1 MNVPTNLFMWIMACL
16 PIIVLLVLM
25 IKFQWGATDAAP
37 VGLVI
42 TIITGIVFY
51 KADIRLLA
59 AESAKGIW
67 SALIILLI
75 VWTAILLYQVA
86 DEAKAFLVIRN
97 GMRKLLPNELLVVL
111 ALGWILES
119 FPSGNHRIRRA
130 CCRRSPAPY
139 WNRRDALICSHHP
152 ASGPSLG

>member
-1 MNVPTNLFMWIMACL
+1 M
-16 PIIVLLVLM
+16 
-25 IKFQWGATDAAP
+25 GGYGSSP
-37 VGLVI
+37 VGLAI

-86 DEAKAFLVIRN
+86 DEAGPFL
-97 GMRKLLPNELLVVL
+97 
-111 ALGWILES
+111 
-119 FPSGNHRIRRA
+119 
-130 CCRRSPAPY
+130 
-139 WNRRDALICSHHP
+139 
-152 ASGPSLG
+152 

>member
-1 MNVPTNLFMWIMACL
+1 M
-16 PIIVLLVLM
+16 
-25 IKFQWGATDAAP
+25 
-37 VGLVI
+37 GLAI

-86 DEAKAFLVIRN
+86 DEPGPFL
-97 GMRKLLPNELLVVL
+97 
-111 ALGWILES
+111 
-119 FPSGNHRIRRA
+119 
-130 CCRRSPAPY
+130 
-139 WNRRDALICSHHP
+139 
-152 ASGPSLG
+152 

>member
-1 MNVPTNLFMWIMACL
+1 MACL

-97 GMRKLLPNELLVVL
+97 GMRKLLPTNCWSFWLWDGFWKASFRESQDSACLL
-111 ALGWILES
+111 
-119 FPSGNHRIRRA
+119 P
-130 CCRRSPAPY
+130 
-139 WNRRDALICSHHP
+139 
-152 ASGPSLG
+152 